1 MNKLVL
7 DACAI
12 LALIKGE
19 QGSDIVK
26 NAIENNEDIFLH
38 SVTFLEIYYNLIKEL
53 GKDSANLFFKHIKQT
68 KIKIIYEITEDT
80 IKSAGYFK
88 STYKIS
94 LGDSFVLAIAKLYNA
109 EIISSDHHEFDVI
122 EKSENIKFLWIR

>member
-109 EIISSDHHEFDVI
+109 KTISSDHHEFDII